1 MLASQQQV
9 TGPANNAATQVVG
22 TTREFFA
29 IREWAPSRGV
39 VWTAAAE
46 TGRERVCLVGE
57 TVRSELFGPEDPVG
71 RTIRIGRFPYRVM
84 GLLARKGQNPFGGDQ
99 DDVIVVPIG
108 TFRAKVTR
116 TRPEQVHRI
125 FFSAREG
132 DSVALAKERAS
143 DVLRQR
149 HGLPEVAPN
158 DFDIQSQEEFQ
169 RTQQAVLGTLETLL
183 LAVATVSLVVG
194 GIGVMNI
201 MLVSVAE
208 RTREIGVRLAIGARA
223 ADIRAQFL
231 VEAVVLTL
239 LGGVGGALA
248 AAVGVVL
255 LGRALEL
262 PMHLSPRA
270 LGVAVATSTVIGLV
284 FGFFPARRAAA
295 MDPIEALRVE

>member
-1 MLASQQQV
+1 V
-9 TGPANNAATQVVG
+9 IG
-22 TTREFFA
+22 TTRDFFV
-29 IREWAPSRGV
+29 IREWAPSRGAI
-39 VWTAAAE
+39 WTAAAE
-46 TGRERVCLVGE
+46 AGRERVCLIGE
-57 TVRSELFGPEDPVG
+57 TVRKGLFGPEDPVG
-71 RTIRIGRFPYRVM
+71 RTIRIGRFPYRVL
-84 GLLARKGQNPFGGDQ
+84 GLLSRKGQSPFGGDQ
-99 DDVIVVPIG
+99 DDVVTVPIG

-125 FFSAREG
+125 FFSARADG
-132 DSVALAKERAS
+132 SVSLAKDRAA

-149 HGLPEVAPN
+149 HHLPELAPN
-158 DFDIQSQEEFQ
+158 DFTIQSQEEFQ
-169 RTQQAVLGTLETLL
+169 RTQEEILRTLEALL
-183 LAVATVSLVVG
+183 LGVATVSLVVG

-208 RTREIGVRLAIGARA
+208 RTREIGVRLAIGARS

-239 LGGVGGALA
+239 LGGLGGAVA
-248 AAVGVVL
+248 AAVGVIL

-262 PMHLSPRA
+262 PMHLSPWA
-270 LGVAVATSTVIGLV
+270 LAVAIATSTVIGLV